1 MLASNSSY
9 RPWSPATTPLQ
20 LAMVMFFFSPAL
32 GASEP
37 KFCAFEILIR
47 NPSGRSSAGVL
58 VHMVRK
64 GVSLAEQR
72 TDLSGI
78 AKICDAPI
86 DYVDFVVGSDL
97 CGASLVQHVKQSWP
111 ETNRLSVSYQE
122 RPCDHLGLARRC
134 LVLIRV
140 RDDLGNPIEGGRLEV
155 EALNVRPDPSDS
167 LGRIFML
174 IPRRTLVKGIVI
186 KDGRRSSLAIDCTDD
201 VELVVILRKPEEQR
215 DRKGREGQP
224 Q

>member
-1 MLASNSSY
+1 
-9 RPWSPATTPLQ
+9 
-20 LAMVMFFFSPAL
+20 MVMAMFFFSPAL
-32 GASEP
+32 RASEP
-37 KFCAFEILIR
+37 KFCAFEIQVR
-47 NPSGRSSAGVL
+47 NSSGRPSADVPVL
-58 VHMVRK
+58 MVRK
-64 GVSLAEQR
+64 GISLAEQK

-111 ETNRLSVSYQE
+111 ETNRISVSYQE
-122 RPCDHLGLARRC
+122 RPCDHLGLAPRC

-140 RDDLGNPIEGGRLEV
+140 RDDLGNPVEGGRLEV

-174 IPRRTLVKGIVI
+174 VPRRTLVKGIVI
-186 KDGRRSSLAIDCTDD
+186 KDGRRSSIAIDCTDD
-201 VELVVILRKPEEQR
+201 AEHVVILRKPEEQR
-215 DRKGREGQP
+215 DRRGRKGQP
-224 Q
+224 E